1 MNIRDRIKSRIIIAD
16 GSFGTYYAEKY
27 STDESPELANILHR
41 ERVAAIHREYIEAGA
56 ELIRTNTFASNTA
69 DLNMPWERVAEN
81 ISAAA
86 DIALEFCKGGIYAA
100 GDIGEA
106 RNLSPEAAAEE
117 YFRAA
122 EIFIGKGIDIINFES
137 FSDTVSLLP
146 AMERIREKFGRDV
159 FIIATFCVDRYGSSP
174 SGRSAARL
182 FSEAAAFAD
191 CVGLNCGVGPVHM
204 SGIIKNISLP
214 ENVFLSVLPNS
225 GYPVMSRNQLSFGS
239 ASEHFAGKLSE
250 IWSLGADILGGC
262 CGTDPEYIR
271 KAAALLKG
279 KAPSP
284 KANVRKSGGEEK
296 PVHAGFIYDSSGN
309 IRREKL
315 IAAELVPPLDGDDEK
330 LISSAHFLKNAGVHV
345 LTFPDSPSGR
355 TRADSILMAAKVRRE
370 TGMVVMPHICCRDKN
385 ALAIRSALM
394 GAHINDI
401 GNALMITGDPVPAA
415 ARQTVKSVFNFDSVG
430 LLRIASE
437 LNADMFSSRPICCG
451 GAVNQN
457 RRNLEN
463 EIMRVKKKM
472 AAGAQFFMSQPV
484 FSADDAERLRRIKCE
499 TGAVILC
506 GIMPLVSR
514 RNALFMK
521 NEISGV
527 NVTDEIISRYPENG
541 SKEEGEA
548 AGIALAKDVI
558 KMVSDFAD
566 GYYFTFP
573 FNRVHMLPKI
583 LEQKI

>member
-1 MNIRDRIKSRIIIAD
+1 MNIRERLKSRIIIAD
-16 GSFGTYYAEKY
+16 GSFGTYYAGKFG
-27 STDESPELANILHR
+27 TDESPELANTLHR
-41 ERVAAIHREYIEAGA
+41 ERVAEIHREYIQAGA
-56 ELIRTNTFASNTA
+56 ELIRTNTFASNSA
-69 DLNMPWERVAEN
+69 ELGMPWERVAEN

-86 DIALEFCKGGIYAA
+86 DIALECADGIYIA

-106 RNLSPEAAAEE
+106 IKLSDEAAAEE
-117 YFRAA
+117 YFKAA
-122 EIFIGKGIDIINFES
+122 EIFISKGIDIINFES

-146 AMERIREKFGRDV
+146 AMEKIRQKYGSDV

-174 SGRSAARL
+174 SGRNAERL
-182 FSEAAAFAD
+182 FSEAASFAD

-204 SGIIKNISLP
+204 SGILKKISVP

-239 ASEHFAGKLSE
+239 AAEHFSGKLSE
-250 IWSLGADILGGC
+250 ISELGADILGGC
-262 CGTDPEYIR
+262 CGTDPGYIR
-271 KAAALLKG
+271 KAAELLKG
-279 KAPSP
+279 RAPSP
-284 KANVRKSGGEEK
+284 KANVKKDGEEK
-296 PVHAGFIYDSSGN
+296 KPVYSGFIYNKNGDV
-309 IRREKL
+309 RKEKL

-330 LISSAHFLKNAGVHV
+330 LMSSAHFLKNAGVDV

-355 TRADSILMAAKVRRE
+355 TRADSVLMAAKVRRE
-370 TGMVVMPHICCRDKN
+370 TGMEVMPHICCRDKN

-394 GAHINDI
+394 GAHLSGI
-401 GNALMITGDPVPAA
+401 GNALMITGDPIPAA

-437 LNADMFSSRPICCG
+437 LNSDMFASRPICCG

-457 RRNLEN
+457 RRNLDN

-472 AAGAQFFMSQPV
+472 AAGAVFFMSQPV
-484 FSADDAERLRRIKCE
+484 FSADDADRLRRIKNE
-499 TGAVILC
+499 TGALILC

-541 SKEEGEA
+541 SREDGEA
-548 AGIALAKDVI
+548 AGIALAKEI
-558 KMVSDFAD
+558 ISMVSDFVD

-573 FNRVHMLPKI
+573 FNRVHMLPEI
-583 LEQKI
+583 LDCK